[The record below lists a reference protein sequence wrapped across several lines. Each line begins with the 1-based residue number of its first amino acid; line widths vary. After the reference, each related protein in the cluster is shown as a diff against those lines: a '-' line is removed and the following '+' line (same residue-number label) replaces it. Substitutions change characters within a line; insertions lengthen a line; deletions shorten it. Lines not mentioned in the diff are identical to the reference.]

1 MAHRLH
7 LNVTDRCNLRCT
19 HCYWPEYGVHGDPS
33 IERLDAIFEKFK
45 RFTAARGESGS
56 HVLTIGGGEATLR
69 SDLEE
74 VIGLACARG
83 FDVRL
88 VTNAVHI
95 DRARAAAL
103 ADAGLRFVQVSLEG
117 ATCATHESV
126 RGNGTWA
133 RTMRGIEAFKETGV
147 PQVLSYVLLPGVN
160 LDEAPALLGLANELG
175 VAGVKFARPIEAG
188 QAERNA
194 LGRERRE
201 GELWDTFMAI
211 VAHAQAIDYQRLLL
225 FFDPLA
231 HLLPVVQP
239 QAGPSLGGLHTDL
252 CQCNLTELVEVDAG
266 SGDIS
271 YCRVRATLG
280 NIWQDDLSEVWR
292 THPLL
297 TGIRGRTPA
306 GACQGCS
313 VVNGCRGGC
322 PAVMTARVGEPLALD
337 DDCGK
342 VVASGGGGGRGGSPT
357 AVEPAL
363 VPAAR
368 LLRAM

>member
-33 IERLDAIFEKFK
+33 VERLDQIFQHFK
-45 RFTAARGESGS
+45 RFTASRGETGS

-74 VIGLACARG
+74 IIRLACARG

-88 VTNAVHI
+88 VTNAVNI
-95 DRARAAAL
+95 DRARAASL

-117 ATCATHESV
+117 ATCETHEGV
-126 RGNGTWA
+126 RGNGTWG
-133 RTMRGIEAFKETGV
+133 RTMRGIEAFKDTGL

-160 LDEAPALLGLANELG
+160 LAEAPALLDLATQLG

-188 QAERNA
+188 QAPKNG
-194 LGRERRE
+194 LGHEARE
-201 GELWDTFMAI
+201 GDFWKTFLAI
-211 VAHAQAIDYQRLLL
+211 VQHAHATDYQRLLL

-231 HLLPVVQP
+231 HLLPVVTP
-239 QAGPSLGGLHTDL
+239 QASATLGGLGTDL
-252 CQCNLTELVEVDAG
+252 CQCDLTELVEIDAG
-266 SGDIS
+266 SGDIT

-280 NIWQDDLSEVWR
+280 NIWRDDLAEVWR
-292 THPLL
+292 THPVL
-297 TGIRGRTPA
+297 TAIRGRTPE
-306 GACQGCS
+306 GACKGCS
-313 VVNGCRGGC
+313 VVTQCRGGC
-322 PAVMTARVGEPLALD
+322 PAVVTARTGDPLAQD
-337 DDCGK
+337 EDCT
-342 VVASGGGGGRGGSPT
+342 R
-357 AVEPAL
+357 VERVSRRARVENDVGL

-368 LLRAM
+368 LLRAV